1 MFYQKKKMEHHQQHY
16 HQVGGAINND
26 QKATKRKLEDDSGKE
41 AKKKEFRAKVD
52 GFFTAGKEVSTMKGA
67 KVDAFFYPKTEGQK
81 TDQQVFFKETL
92 PRLEQRLKDALA
104 EKKGLKWNL
113 VYHCTLSM
121 PSKYRSDQV

>member
-1 MFYQKKKMEHHQQHY
+1 
-16 HQVGGAINND
+16 
-26 QKATKRKLEDDSGKE
+26 
-41 AKKKEFRAKVD
+41 
-52 GFFTAGKEVSTMKGA
+52 MKGA

-81 TDQQVFFKETL
+81 TDQQVFFKETA

-121 PSKYRSDQV
+121 PSKYRREPMVYSPHFRTPHAITSTYPQQLREQLECCYGSIGGATVCVCSGQIRVDLGCKQGVNP